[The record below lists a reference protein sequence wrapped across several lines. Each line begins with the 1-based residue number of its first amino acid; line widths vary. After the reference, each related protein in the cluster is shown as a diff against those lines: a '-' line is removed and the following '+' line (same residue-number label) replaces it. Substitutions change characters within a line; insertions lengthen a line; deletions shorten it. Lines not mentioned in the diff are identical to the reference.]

1 MLMNSPIHRRTLV
14 LFSVIAAYVLL
25 QFLWWAYLLIS
36 KDNELQLLLGQLQAL
51 GVTSTISHARPDRT
65 FWMVIGEGAVFVTL
79 LLLALWLT
87 YRTVKHELGLAR
99 QQRNFLLAASHELR
113 TPIAGLKLHLQTMQR
128 RSLDPG
134 QQATMIDHALGEV
147 DRLGALAEKILLAMR
162 LEEVQLPLQRSNTD
176 LSALTHELVERARGS
191 YARKHRIELVAPP
204 SLIASTDADA
214 YRTILGNLL
223 ENACKY
229 TPADT
234 RVEVMLQQ
242 VTTSRQIIL
251 EVSDQG
257 PGVPLEDRVHLFERF
272 FRGGNEETRQAKGT
286 GLGLY
291 IVHRLTATLGGTV
304 SFRPGL
310 SGGAIFAVVIPER

>member
-1 MLMNSPIHRRTLV
+1 MTRPIHRRTLL

-36 KDNELQLLLGQLQAL
+36 KDNELQALLSQLQAL
-51 GVTSTISHARPDRT
+51 GVTSTISHAKPERT
-65 FWMVIGEGAVFVTL
+65 FWMVVGEGTVFVTL

-87 YRTVKHELGLAR
+87 YRTVRHELGLAR

-128 RSLDPG
+128 RSLDPE

-147 DRLGALAEKILLAMR
+147 DRLGALSEKILLAMR
-162 LEEVQLPLQRSNTD
+162 LEEVHLPLQRSNTD
-176 LSALTHELVERARGS
+176 LSALSTELVERARGS
-191 YARKHRIELVAPP
+191 YGRHHRIELSAPV
-204 SLIASTDADA
+204 SLVVPTDADA

-229 TPADT
+229 APADT
-234 RVEVMLQQ
+234 LIRVLLQQ
-242 VTTSRQIIL
+242 ATTSRQVTL

-257 PGVPLEDRVHLFERF
+257 PGVPEEDRAHLFERF
-272 FRGGNEETRQAKGT
+272 FRGGHEETRQAKGT

-291 IVHRLTATLGGTV
+291 IVHRLAAELGGEVTF
-304 SFRPGL
+304 SPGP